1 MSWNSLSV
9 ISEMQEL
16 TRFIGCRLVARLFP
30 VNMAVEDT
38 IVAQEV
44 VYPVIKN
51 NLPVGR
57 RIRHRC
63 RTS

>member
-1 MSWNSLSV
+1 
-9 ISEMQEL
+9 MQEL
-16 TRFIGCRLVARLFP
+16 TRFFGCRLVARIFP
-30 VNMAVEDT
+30 VNMALKDT
-38 IVAQEV
+38 TVAQET

>member
-1 MSWNSLSV
+1 MC
-9 ISEMQEL
+9 IL
-16 TRFIGCRLVARLFP
+16 TRFFGCRLVTRLFP
-30 VNMAVEDT
+30 VNTAVEDT
-38 IVAQEV
+38 TVAQEV

-57 RIRHRC
+57 RSRHRC

>member
-1 MSWNSLSV
+1 MPWNSFSV
-9 ISEMQEL
+9 ISEMEEL
-16 TRFIGCRLVARLFP
+16 TRFFGCCLVARLFL

-38 IVAQEV
+38 TVAQEV